1 MKIKTV
7 CEITTRTFYHFL
19 LLVSFSYSL
28 SISDSLFP
36 FSFFFSSMCGGCF
49 LLFAHLD
56 IRLHSILHVG
66 QSCLSQ
72 HVFLGVE
79 SVSTLCVHVRSIS
92 IEILTLIFV
101 LYFLCGIFLLTNF
114 TVTLC
119 TFSAAFTQSF
129 SSSHCFYLASFLF

>member
-1 MKIKTV
+1 MRDINTYFLSFSL
-7 CEITTRTFYHFL
+7 TLFL
-19 LLVSFSYSL
+19 LLSFYFSPSFSFFL
-28 SISDSLFP
+28 
-36 FSFFFSSMCGGCF
+36 FFSSMCGGCF

-114 TVTLC
+114 TVTQY
-119 TFSAAFTQSF
+119 TFSATFTQSF
-129 SSSHCFYLASFLF
+129 CSSQCFYLTLFLF